1 MVVAEKLSLILKQ
14 YEKNKLSHAFLLETN
29 NINKCLEDIKSIIK
43 VINKND
49 DNNVDSLI
57 DLGNLPSLVYI
68 EPDGSSIKKSQIEE
82 MMNKFST
89 KPIYSKYNNYV
100 IINADKMN
108 ESSSNSLLKFLEE
121 PEDNIIGFLLV
132 NNKENVLPTIK
143 SRCEIIHVDY
153 DLEED
158 MDSELLEVANEYE
171 DKIFNSDDVF
181 INKDIILSKY
191 NTREDIEKILLILF
205 YKYYNMLLNNLNEK
219 ERLEKIIDIIQN
231 KLNLIQY
238 NVNLELLL
246 DSLVIE
252 MRKVS

>member
-1 MVVAEKLSLILKQ
+1 MVVAEKLSLIINQ
-14 YEKNKLSHAFLLETN
+14 YEKNKLSHAFLIETN
-29 NINKCLEDIKSIIK
+29 NIPKCLEDIKSIIK
-43 VINKND
+43 IINKTD

-57 DLGNLPSLVYI
+57 DLGNLPSLIYI
-68 EPDGSSIKKSQIEE
+68 EPDGSIIKKSQIEE

-100 IINADKMN
+100 ILNADKMN
-108 ESSSNSLLKFLEE
+108 DSSSNALLKFLEE

-143 SRCEIIHVDY
+143 SRCEIVHVDY
-153 DLEED
+153 SVEEKVD
-158 MDSELLEVANEYE
+158 QELLEVAYLYNE
-171 DKIFNSDDVF
+171 KIFNSNDVF

-191 NTREDIEKILLILF
+191 SEREDIEKILLILF
-205 YKYYNMLLNNLNEK
+205 YKYYNMLLTKLEEK
-219 ERLEKIIDIIQN
+219 ERLQKIIDIIQN

-246 DSLVIE
+246 DSFVIE

>member
-1 MVVAEKLSLILKQ
+1 MVVAEKLSIIINQ

-29 NINKCLEDIKSIIK
+29 NITKCLEDVKTIIK
-43 VINKND
+43 IINKND
-49 DNNVDSLI
+49 EIDVESLI

-68 EPDGSSIKKSQIEE
+68 EPDGASIKKSQIEE

-100 IINADKMN
+100 IINAEKMN
-108 ESSSNSLLKFLEE
+108 ESSGNSLLKFLEE
-121 PEDNIIGFLLV
+121 PEDNIIGFLIV

-153 DLEED
+153 DIQEEVD
-158 MDSELLEVANEYE
+158 EELLDIANKYD

-181 INKDIILSKY
+181 INKELILSRY
-191 NTREDIEKILLILF
+191 TEREDIEKILLILF
-205 YKYYNMLLNNLNEK
+205 YKYYNMLLANLDEK
-219 ERLEKIIDIIQN
+219 ERLEKIIDVIQS

-246 DSLVIE
+246 DSFVIE
-252 MRKVS
+252 MRKI

>member
-1 MVVAEKLSLILKQ
+1 MVVAEKLAFILKQ
-14 YEKNKLSHAFLLETN
+14 NEKNKLSHAFLVETN
-29 NINKCLEDIKSIIK
+29 NIDKCLDDIKTIIK
-43 VINKND
+43 IINKND
-49 DNNVDSLI
+49 ENDVEKLI
-57 DLGNLPSLVYI
+57 DLGNLPSLVFI
-68 EPDGSSIKKSQIEE
+68 ESDGSSIKKAQIEE

-100 IINADKMN
+100 IINAEKMN
-108 ESSSNSLLKFLEE
+108 DSSSNSLLKFLEE

-153 DLEED
+153 DIESNFD
-158 MDSELLEVANEYE
+158 DELIDITNKYDE
-171 DKIFNSDDVF
+171 KIFNSDDIF

-191 NTREDIEKILLILF
+191 SEREDIEKILLILF
-205 YKYYNMLLNNLNEK
+205 YKYYNILLSNLNEK
-219 ERLEKIIDIIQN
+219 QRYAKILEIIQK
-231 KLNLIQY
+231 KLNLIKF

-252 MRKVS
+252 MRKLS